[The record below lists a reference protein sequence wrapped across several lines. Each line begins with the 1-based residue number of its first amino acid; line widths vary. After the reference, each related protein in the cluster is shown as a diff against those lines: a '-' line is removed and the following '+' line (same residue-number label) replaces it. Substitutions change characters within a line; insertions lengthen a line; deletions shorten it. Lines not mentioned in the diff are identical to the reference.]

1 MKNSLE
7 ARLGMFFVVIILA
20 GAFALEMTGVSWFQ
34 KGFPLKARFSDVFEL
49 RKGDS
54 VKVGGVQV
62 GTVQGIELNEGK
74 VEVRLRMNKSA
85 NIPTDSTATV
95 RFAGLMG
102 QNFVAIELGA
112 AKSKLGTDDNIKTI
126 EQADMNAIMRRLD
139 TVTSG
144 VENITKSFSGDTIQN
159 IAGPLVDF
167 FKQNNPRFNDIF
179 ENLRIASAQIAGGKG
194 TVGKFIMD
202 DTLHSNLVHTSA
214 QLGKVSGEAQTFL
227 ASAKTLPDEM
237 KTLVVDAKKAVGQVN
252 DTFADARK
260 SFANLDSAIMQARQ
274 LVESVNL
281 GQGSLG
287 KLVKDESLYKESSS
301 AMGSLREILEK
312 INRGYGTM
320 GKLVND
326 DTLYKNVRT
335 TLQKVDKATDGIED
349 QGPLSVIGLL
359 FNGLF

>member
-1 MKNSLE
+1 MKNTLE
-7 ARLGMFFVVIILA
+7 SRLGMFFVVIVLA
-20 GAFALEMTGVSWFQ
+20 GAFALEMTGVNWFR

-49 RKGDS
+49 HPGDL
-54 VKVGGVQV
+54 VKVGGVEV
-62 GTVQGIELNEGK
+62 GKVQAIELDGGK

-102 QNFVAIELGA
+102 QNFIAIELGGA
-112 AKSKLGTDDNIKTI
+112 ASKLGTGDIIRTV
-126 EQADMNAIMRRLD
+126 EQADLNAIMRRLD
-139 TVTSG
+139 NVTSG
-144 VENITKSFSGDTIQN
+144 IENITKSFSGDTIQN

-194 TVGKFIMD
+194 TVGKFIMED
-202 DTLHSNLVHTSA
+202 SLHSNLLHTASSF
-214 QLGKVSGEAQTFL
+214 GKASDEAQTFL
-227 ASAKTLPDEM
+227 ASAKTLPADV
-237 KTLVVDAKKAVGQVN
+237 KTLLGNAKTAFDQIGN
-252 DTFADARK
+252 TFTDARK
-260 SFANLDSAIMQARQ
+260 ALVNLDESFTQARQ
-274 LVESVNL
+274 LIEGVNK

-287 KLVKDESLYKESSS
+287 KLVKDESLYKETATS
-301 AMGSLREILEK
+301 MGSLREILDK

-326 DTLYKNVRT
+326 ETLYKNLRT